1 MMAMTWQG
9 LLADQ
14 RFGKPYTEQH
24 QQGRT
29 PFHKDYD
36 RLIFSSAFRRMGHKT
51 QVHSLSHNDHVHN
64 RLTHSLEV
72 ASVGRSLGIQVGH
85 QLKHQ
90 AHWPEW
96 IEPHD
101 LGAIV
106 QSACLAHDI
115 GNPPFGHFGESSIR
129 HWFESFAASGGL
141 QQLTSSEQA
150 DLLNFEGN
158 AQGLRTLTQ
167 LEYHQFKG
175 GMRLTYA
182 TLGSF
187 VKYPWLAD
195 SAQCERKSKF
205 GALQSEK
212 HILADIAGRL
222 GLIQQGDYQWCRH
235 PLVYLMEAADDI
247 CYAIIDLEDGVELGI
262 IDEQDVLELLAPI
275 TGPLAVPE
283 RTRMVDAYYSTRR
296 LALLRGK
303 VIDYL
308 VQSAA
313 HTFIQ
318 QVPSLLAGELEGD
331 LIAHCDPVTQ
341 QIIGDAKALAKN
353 RIFLAPERHRTE
365 LAAYSVLE
373 KLLDGFVPAALA
385 VVQTTD
391 GASPLSFKA
400 QKHLALMGTHR
411 PTQDNSAYQALC
423 STMDFIG
430 GMTDNYAV
438 DLARQLSGE
447 MN

>member
-1 MMAMTWQG
+1 MAQ
-9 LLADQ
+9 LSLA
-14 RFGKPYTEQH
+14 EQ
-24 QQGRT
+24 
-29 PFHKDYD
+29 
-36 RLIFSSAFRRMGHKT
+36 S
-51 QVHSLSHNDHVHN
+51 
-64 RLTHSLEV
+64 
-72 ASVGRSLGIQVGH
+72 
-85 QLKHQ
+85 
-90 AHWPEW
+90 
-96 IEPHD
+96 
-101 LGAIV
+101 
-106 QSACLAHDI
+106 
-115 GNPPFGHFGESSIR
+115 
-129 HWFESFAASGGL
+129 
-141 QQLTSSEQA
+141 

-167 LEYHQFKG
+167 LEYHQFNG

-187 VKYPWLAD
+187 VKYPWL
-195 SAQCERKSKF
+195 SSSVQCERKSKF

-212 HILADIAGRL
+212 HILADIADRV
-222 GLIQQGDYQWCRH
+222 GLLQQADFQWCRH

-262 IDEQDVLELLAPI
+262 IDERDVLELLEPI
-275 TGPLAVPE
+275 TGPQAVPK
-283 RTRMVDAYYSTRR
+283 RTAMVDAYYSTRR

-313 HTFIQ
+313 QTFMQ
-318 QVPSLLAGELEGD
+318 QIPALLEGKLEGD
-331 LIAHCDPVTQ
+331 LISHCDPVTQ

-385 VVQTTD
+385 IDQQGD
-391 GASPLSFKA
+391 KRLSFKA
-400 QKHLALMGTHR
+400 EKHLALMGAHR
-411 PTQDNSAYQALC
+411 PEQGATAYQALC
-423 STMDFIG
+423 CTMDFIG

-447 MN
+447 MK

>member
-1 MMAMTWQG
+1 MTWQG

-14 RFGKPYTEQH
+14 RFGKPYTENH

-85 QLKHQ
+85 SLSGQVD
-90 AHWPEW
+90 WPEW

-129 HWFESFAASGGL
+129 HWFASYAQQGGL
-141 QQLTSSEQA
+141 NQLSAEEQA

-167 LEYHQFKG
+167 LEYHQFNG

-187 VKYPWLAD
+187 LKYPWL
-195 SAQCERKSKF
+195 SNSTKCEHKSKF

-222 GLIQQGDYQWCRH
+222 GLIQHADFEWCRH

-262 IDEQDVLELLAPI
+262 LDEQDVLELLSPI
-275 TGPLAVPE
+275 TGPLVVPS
-283 RTRMVDAYYSTRR
+283 RTIMVDAYYSTRR

-308 VQSAA
+308 VQAAA
-313 HTFIQ
+313 HAFIVQ
-318 QVPSLLAGELEGD
+318 QSNLLNGALEGD
-331 LIAHCDPVTQ
+331 LISHCDPVTQ

-385 VVQTTD
+385 IDQQRD
-391 GASPLSFKA
+391 DIRLSFKA
-400 QKHLALMGTHR
+400 QKHLALMGAHR
-411 PTQDNSAYQALC
+411 PDEGASAYQALC
-423 STMDFIG
+423 CTMDFIG

-447 MN
+447 MK

>member
-1 MMAMTWQG
+1 MTWQG

-14 RFGKPYTEQH
+14 RFGKPYTQEH
-24 QQGRT
+24 NQGRT

-72 ASVGRSLGIQVGH
+72 SSVGRSLGIQVG
-85 QLKHQ
+85 QSLQ
-90 AHWPEW
+90 SLPHWPSW

-129 HWFESFAASGGL
+129 HWFDSFAQQGGMT
-141 QQLTSSEQA
+141 QLSLDEQS

-167 LEYHQFKG
+167 LEYHQFDG

-187 VKYPWLAD
+187 VKYPWL
-195 SAQCERKSKF
+195 SNSVHCERKSKF

-212 HILADIAGRL
+212 HILADIAGRI
-222 GLIQQGDYQWCRH
+222 GLIQQGDFQWCRH

-247 CYAIIDLEDGVELGI
+247 CYAIIDLEDGVELGM
-262 IDEQDVLELLAPI
+262 IDEQDVLELFAPI
-275 TGPLAVPE
+275 TGPSKVPK
-283 RTRMVDAYYSTRR
+283 RTAMVDTYYSTRR

-313 HTFIQ
+313 QTFMQFI
-318 QVPSLLAGELEGD
+318 PALLEGKLEGD
-331 LIAHCDPVTQ
+331 LISHCDAVTQ
-341 QIIGDAKALAKN
+341 KVIGDAKALAKN

-385 VVQTTD
+385 IGEQSD
-391 GASPLSFKA
+391 KKSLSFKA
-400 QKHLALMGTHR
+400 EKHLALMGTHR
-411 PTQDNSAYQALC
+411 PEQGSTAYQALC
-423 STMDFIG
+423 CTMDFIG

-447 MN
+447 MK

>member
-1 MMAMTWQG
+1 MAMTWQS

-72 ASVGRSLGIQVGH
+72 SSVGRSLGIQVGH
-85 QLKHQ
+85 SLQHQ
-90 AHWPEW
+90 PHWPEW

-141 QQLTSSEQA
+141 AQLSESEQA

-182 TLGSF
+182 TLGGF
-187 VKYPWLAD
+187 IKYPWLAD
-195 SAQCERKSKF
+195 SQQCKRKGKF

-212 HILADIAGRL
+212 HILADIAGRV
-222 GLIQQGDYQWCRH
+222 GLIQKSDFEWCRH

-262 IDEQDVLELLAPI
+262 LDEQDVLELLSPI
-275 TGPLAVPE
+275 TGPLAVPP
-283 RTRMVDAYYSTRR
+283 RTPMVDAYYSTRR

-308 VQSAA
+308 VQAA
-313 HTFIQ
+313 AQAFMQ
-318 QVPSLLAGELEGD
+318 QLPKLLEGELEGD

-385 VVQTTD
+385 VSQHETK
-391 GASPLSFKA
+391 GLSFKA

-411 PTQDNSAYQALC
+411 PEEGASAYQALC
-423 STMDFIG
+423 CTMDFIG

>member
-1 MMAMTWQG
+1 MAMTWQG

-14 RFGKPYTEQH
+14 RFGKPYTQEH
-24 QQGRT
+24 NQGRT

-72 ASVGRSLGIQVGH
+72 SSVGRSLGIQVG
-85 QLKHQ
+85 QSLQ
-90 AHWPEW
+90 NQPHWPSW

-129 HWFESFAASGGL
+129 HWFASYAQQGGMT
-141 QQLTSSEQA
+141 QLNLDEQS

-167 LEYHQFKG
+167 LEYHQFNG

-187 VKYPWLAD
+187 VKYPWL
-195 SAQCERKSKF
+195 SNSVQCERKSKF
-205 GALQSEK
+205 GSLQSEK
-212 HILADIAGRL
+212 HILADIADRV
-222 GLIQQGDYQWCRH
+222 GLIQQGDFQWCRH

-275 TGPLAVPE
+275 TGPTEVPK
-283 RTRMVDAYYSTRR
+283 RTAMVDAYYSTRR

-313 HTFIQ
+313 QTFMQ
-318 QVPSLLAGELEGD
+318 HVPALLEGKLEGD
-331 LIAHCDPVTQ
+331 LISHCDPITQ
-341 QIIGDAKALAKN
+341 KVIGDAKALAKN

-385 VVQTTD
+385 IGEPSD
-391 GASPLSFKA
+391 DKRLSFKA
-400 QKHLALMGTHR
+400 EKHLALMGAHR
-411 PTQDNSAYQALC
+411 PEQGATAYQALC
-423 STMDFIG
+423 CTMDFIG

-447 MN
+447 MK

>member
-1 MMAMTWQG
+1 
-9 LLADQ
+9 
-14 RFGKPYTEQH
+14 
-24 QQGRT
+24 
-29 PFHKDYD
+29 
-36 RLIFSSAFRRMGHKT
+36 MGHKT

-72 ASVGRSLGIQVGH
+72 SSVGRSLGIQVG
-85 QLKHQ
+85 QSLQ
-90 AHWPEW
+90 NQPHWPSW

-129 HWFESFAASGGL
+129 HWFASYAQQGGMT
-141 QQLTSSEQA
+141 QLNLDEQS

-167 LEYHQFKG
+167 LEYHQFNG

-187 VKYPWLAD
+187 VKYPWL
-195 SAQCERKSKF
+195 SNSVQCERKSKF
-205 GALQSEK
+205 GSLQSEK
-212 HILADIAGRL
+212 HILADIADRV
-222 GLIQQGDYQWCRH
+222 GLIQQGDFQWCRH

-275 TGPLAVPE
+275 TGPTEVPK
-283 RTRMVDAYYSTRR
+283 RTAMVDAYYSTRR

-313 HTFIQ
+313 QTFMQ
-318 QVPSLLAGELEGD
+318 HVPALLEGKLEGD
-331 LIAHCDPVTQ
+331 LISHCDPITQ
-341 QIIGDAKALAKN
+341 KVIGDAKALAKN

-385 VVQTTD
+385 IGEPSD
-391 GASPLSFKA
+391 DKRLSFKA
-400 QKHLALMGTHR
+400 EKHLALMGAHR
-411 PTQDNSAYQALC
+411 PEQGATAYQALC
-423 STMDFIG
+423 CTMDFIG

-447 MN
+447 MK

>member
-1 MMAMTWQG
+1 MAMTWQS

-14 RFGKPYTEQH
+14 RFGKPQSQDH
-24 QQGRT
+24 HQGRT

-72 ASVGRSLGIQVGH
+72 SSVGRSLGIQTG
-85 QLKHQ
+85 QSLKSQ
-90 AHWPEW
+90 PNWPDW

-129 HWFESFAASGGL
+129 HWFLNYAQKGGL
-141 QQLTSSEQA
+141 SQLTSAEQA

-167 LEYHQFKG
+167 LEYHQFNG

-187 VKYPWLAD
+187 IKYPWLAN
-195 SAQCERKSKF
+195 SKKCEQKLKF

-212 HILADIAGRL
+212 HILKDIAERL
-222 GLIQQGDYQWCRH
+222 GLIQQGDFQWCRH

-262 IDEQDVLELLAPI
+262 IDEQDVLELFSPI
-275 TGPLAVPE
+275 TGVLDVPE
-283 RTRMVDAYYSTRR
+283 NTAKVDAYYSTRR

-303 VIDYL
+303 VIDFL

-313 HTFIQ
+313 KAFIEHI
-318 QVPSLLAGELEGD
+318 SELLQGQLEGD
-331 LIAHCDPVTQ
+331 LISHCDSVTQ
-341 QIIGDAKALAKN
+341 KVIGNAKALAKN

-365 LAAYSVLE
+365 ISAYAVLE
-373 KLLDGFVPAALA
+373 KLLDGFVPAALE
-385 VVQTTD
+385 VGKH
-391 GASPLSFKA
+391 GANQNLSFKA
-400 QKHLALMGTHR
+400 QKHLALMGAHR
-411 PTQDNSAYQALC
+411 PAKGSSAYQALC
-423 STMDFIG
+423 CTMDFIG

-447 MN
+447 MK

>member
-1 MMAMTWQG
+1 
-9 LLADQ
+9 
-14 RFGKPYTEQH
+14 
-24 QQGRT
+24 
-29 PFHKDYD
+29 
-36 RLIFSSAFRRMGHKT
+36 
-51 QVHSLSHNDHVHN
+51 
-64 RLTHSLEV
+64 
-72 ASVGRSLGIQVGH
+72 
-85 QLKHQ
+85 
-90 AHWPEW
+90 
-96 IEPHD
+96 
-101 LGAIV
+101 
-106 QSACLAHDI
+106 
-115 GNPPFGHFGESSIR
+115 
-129 HWFESFAASGGL
+129 
-141 QQLTSSEQA
+141 
-150 DLLNFEGN
+150 
-158 AQGLRTLTQ
+158 
-167 LEYHQFKG
+167 
-175 GMRLTYA
+175 MRLTYA

-187 VKYPWLAD
+187 IKYPWLAN

-222 GLIQQGDYQWCRH
+222 GLLQKADYEWCRH

-275 TGPLAVPE
+275 TGPLVVPP
-283 RTRMVDAYYSTRR
+283 RTPMVDAYYSNRR
-296 LALLRGK
+296 LAMLRGK

-318 QVPSLLAGELEGD
+318 KVPVLLTGQLEDD

-385 VVQTTD
+385 VTQ
-391 GASPLSFKA
+391 SPADKLSFKA

-411 PTQDNSAYQALC
+411 PTADNSAYQALC

-438 DLARQLSGE
+438 DLTRQLSGE
-447 MN
+447 MS

>member
-1 MMAMTWQG
+1 MAMTWQG

-14 RFGKPYTEQH
+14 RFGKPYTQEH
-24 QQGRT
+24 NQGRT

-72 ASVGRSLGIQVGH
+72 SSVGRSLGIQVG
-85 QLKHQ
+85 QSLQ
-90 AHWPEW
+90 NQPHWPSW

-129 HWFESFAASGGL
+129 HWFANYAQQGGMT
-141 QQLTSSEQA
+141 QLNLDEQS

-167 LEYHQFKG
+167 LEYHQFNG

-187 VKYPWLAD
+187 VKYPWL
-195 SAQCERKSKF
+195 SNSVQCERKSKF
-205 GALQSEK
+205 GSLQSEK
-212 HILADIAGRL
+212 HILADIADRV
-222 GLIQQGDYQWCRH
+222 GLIQQGDFQWCRH

-247 CYAIIDLEDGVELGI
+247 CYAIIELGI

-275 TGPLAVPE
+275 TGPTEVPK
-283 RTRMVDAYYSTRR
+283 RTAMVDAYYSTRR

-313 HTFIQ
+313 QTFMQHI
-318 QVPSLLAGELEGD
+318 PALLEGKLEGD
-331 LIAHCDPVTQ
+331 LISHCDPITQ
-341 QIIGDAKALAKN
+341 KVIGDAKALAKN

-385 VVQTTD
+385 IGEPSD
-391 GASPLSFKA
+391 DKRLSFKA
-400 QKHLALMGTHR
+400 EKHLALMGAHR
-411 PTQDNSAYQALC
+411 PEQGATAYQALC
-423 STMDFIG
+423 CTMDFIG

-447 MN
+447 MK